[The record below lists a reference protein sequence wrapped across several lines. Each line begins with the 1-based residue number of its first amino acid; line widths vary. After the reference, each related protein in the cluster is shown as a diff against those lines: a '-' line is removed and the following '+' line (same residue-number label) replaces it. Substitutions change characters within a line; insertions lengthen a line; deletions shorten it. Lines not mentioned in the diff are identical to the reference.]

1 VASGLV
7 LAAYLIPWAFGLGIY
22 ISLRQK
28 PTRVEA
34 LAVSWA
40 IGWASVN
47 VVTILVNQ
55 FAKIP
60 ANEDYFGA
68 VSAVFGV
75 SATLLLVRGRRGLI
89 VLIEGSVIPRELRK
103 GVGLG
108 VLSLFA
114 GFLAFV
120 FYQASGTPPA
130 STDALVYHM
139 RIPVLAWRTGYL
151 PMNPGIG
158 WLELANTFPNL
169 VETQQLWIYL
179 GAQEANEVFVRPIMP
194 IYTSLIFLIVFS
206 DTRRWFGLSSAAI
219 ATASLFA
226 LNEFASLTT
235 VLWAEL
241 PIAFYSYLAVRTIAD
256 ERGTQSRAVAGAY
269 AGMASLVKYNGLLL
283 LLSLA
288 VTAAL
293 LVLRARNHG
302 VVGLARKRWFLSFL
316 EFGLVIGTGLLVCS
330 PLLLRNLYFFG
341 NPIYP
346 FIWGGPNTEQIAYYF
361 ADYSPNDYLRF
372 RLHETIILLGSVL
385 SFAFALGLLRLRS
398 WSRLEAVFVLS
409 SLCYLAQFVYS
420 PLAGSYVRY
429 LAPVIPAVA
438 AFGGRQL
445 CWWLLETDR
454 RRSTIGGVLFLGIA
468 AVVVVLLGISDVKP
482 EYLIQYVETFG
493 VVGGCLFL
501 LAVLIR
507 FTRSDG
513 ARRVTAAI
521 VAGVLLSPGIFAV
534 AAERF
539 PPRETSFDLELMPQD
554 PQTFLLSRFGDDWK
568 MWEWINVNLP
578 LDTILLTFESRL
590 FYIDRNILFGSDHVL
605 LPTYSMV
612 LLDAVTFVRGLGA
625 RYILDSPWSHIPDVN
640 RIFWQR
646 SVIFQNLDN
655 RSYFQPIHA
664 EGGVIVYSI
673 VP

>member
-1 VASGLV
+1 LV
-7 LAAYLIPWAFGLGIY
+7 PWAFGLGIY

-40 IGWASVN
+40 IGWTSIN
-47 VVTILVNQ
+47 VVTILANQ

-60 ANEDYFGA
+60 ANDGFFGT
-68 VSAVFGV
+68 VSAVFAA
-75 SATLLLVRGRRGLI
+75 SATLLLVRGRRRLV
-89 VLIEGSVIPRELRK
+89 VLIEGPVIPQGLRE

-108 VLSLFA
+108 VLSLFV

-120 FYQASGTPPA
+120 FYQAMRTPAA

-139 RIPVLAWRTGYL
+139 RIPVLAWRTGYI

-179 GAQEANEVFVRPIMP
+179 GAQEANEVLVRPIMP
-194 IYTSLIFLIVFS
+194 IYTSLILLLVFS
-206 DTRRWFGLSSAAI
+206 DARRWFGLSSAAM

-241 PIAFYSYLAVRTIAD
+241 PVAFYSYLAVRTIAD
-256 ERGTQSRAVAGAY
+256 EQGIRSRAVAGAY

-283 LLSLA
+283 LLAVALA
-288 VTAAL
+288 AAL
-293 LVLRARNHG
+293 LALRSGNHG
-302 VVGLARKRWFLSFL
+302 AAGLARKRWILSLF

-346 FIWGGPNTEQIAYYF
+346 FIWGGANTEQVAYYF
-361 ADYSPNDYLRF
+361 ADYTPNDYLRF
-372 RLHETIILLGSVL
+372 RLHEMIILLGSVL

-398 WSRLEAVFVLS
+398 WSRLEGVFAMT
-409 SLCYLAQFVYS
+409 SLIYLGQFAYAT
-420 PLAGSYVRY
+420 LAGSYVRY
-429 LAPVIPAVA
+429 LAPTIPVLA

-454 RRSTIGGVLFLGIA
+454 RHWTTGGVL
-468 AVVVVLLGISDVKP
+468 LLGLAAGVVALLRISDVKP
-482 EYLIQYVETFG
+482 AYLTQYVETF
-493 VVGGCLFL
+493 VAVGACLLL
-501 LAVLIR
+501 LAISIR
-507 FTRSDG
+507 WMRSDG
-513 ARRVTAAI
+513 TRRVAAAI
-521 VAGVLLSPGIFAV
+521 IAGVLLSPGVLAV

-539 PPRETSFDLELMPQD
+539 PPREASLDLELVPRDAQA
-554 PQTFLLSRFGDDWK
+554 FLLSHFGDDWRT
-568 MWEWINVNLP
+568 WEWINANLP
-578 LDTILLTFESRL
+578 VDAILLTFESRL
-590 FYIDRNILFGSDHVL
+590 FYIDRNILFGSDHAL
-605 LPTYSMV
+605 LPTYSMS
-612 LLDAVTFVRGLGA
+612 LLDAVSFVRGLGA
-625 RYILDSPWSHIPDVN
+625 RYILDSPWSHIPEVN

-646 SVIFQNLDN
+646 SVIFQNLNN
-655 RSYFQPIHA
+655 RSFFQPIHT
-664 EGGVIVYSI
+664 EGQVIVYSI
-673 VP
+673 